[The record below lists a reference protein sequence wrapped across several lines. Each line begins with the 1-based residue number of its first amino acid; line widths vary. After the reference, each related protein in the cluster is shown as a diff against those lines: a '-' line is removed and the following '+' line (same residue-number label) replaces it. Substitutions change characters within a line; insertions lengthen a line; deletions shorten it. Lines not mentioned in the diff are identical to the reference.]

1 MLITEVEVLK
11 EENHSDKHVYAI
23 TDAGRKKLPE
33 KIYELFEKSKSF
45 GELMLPAISLQY
57 VDKERVIHILQE
69 KIMKVEKA
77 YAQITTLQKNPIV
90 QREKLFSIA
99 LFDQYVEDTFMK
111 ELTYLKQFINE
122 LR

>member
-33 KIYELFEKSKSF
+33 KIYELF
-45 GELMLPAISLQY
+45 
-57 VDKERVIHILQE
+57 
-69 KIMKVEKA
+69 
-77 YAQITTLQKNPIV
+77 
-90 QREKLFSIA
+90 
-99 LFDQYVEDTFMK
+99 DQYVEDTFMK